1 MMKAFLQRVNEMK
14 HDFREPFQTSSQP
27 IRRSII
33 RRPHRQKGM
42 GVISWLFVIAIF
54 GFVLTLGLKVF
65 PWYLDNGTMVRVLDD
80 MALEP
85 GMGSKTTPQIDKILK
100 QRFRM
105 NNILVFDF
113 KENVLLV
120 RDGEGVTI
128 TLAYEERGK
137 VIRNLDFVAAFSHT
151 VKLRD

>member
-1 MMKAFLQRVNEMK
+1 MK
-14 HDFREPFQTSSQP
+14 HGFRKPFQACSQP
-27 IRRSII
+27 VGRSII
-33 RRPHRQKGM
+33 RRPHRQNGM

-54 GFVLTLGLKVF
+54 GFVLTLCLKVF

-80 MALEP
+80 MALES

-100 QRFRM
+100 QRFRV

-113 KENVLLV
+113 KENVQLV
-120 RDGEGVTI
+120 RDGDGVTI

-151 VKLRD
+151 VRLRD

>member
-1 MMKAFLQRVNEMK
+1 MK
-14 HDFREPFQTSSQP
+14 HGFRRPFQASSQSA
-27 IRRSII
+27 RRSII
-33 RRPHRQKGM
+33 RQSHRQNGT

-80 MALEP
+80 MALES

-100 QRFRM
+100 QRFRV
-105 NNILVFDF
+105 NNILVFNF

-120 RDGEGVTI
+120 RDRDGVTI
-128 TLAYEERGK
+128 TLAYEERGN

-151 VKLRD
+151 VKLKN

>member
-1 MMKAFLQRVNEMK
+1 MK
-14 HDFREPFQTSSQP
+14 HGFRKPFQAARQP
-27 IRRSII
+27 VRRGII
-33 RRPHRQKGM
+33 RPPHRQKGM
-42 GVISWLFVIAIF
+42 GVMSWLFVIAIF
-54 GFVLTLGLKVF
+54 GFLLTLGLKVA

-80 MALEP
+80 MALES

-100 QRFRM
+100 QRFRV

-120 RDGEGVTI
+120 RDRDGVSI

-137 VIRNLDFVAAFSHT
+137 VIRNLDFVAVFSHT

>member
-1 MMKAFLQRVNEMK
+1 MMKALLPRINEMK
-14 HDFREPFQTSSQP
+14 HGFRKPFHASSP
-27 IRRSII
+27 PVRRSII
-33 RRPHRQKGM
+33 RRQHRQKGM
-42 GVISWLFVIAIF
+42 GVISWLFVIATF

-65 PWYLDNGTMVRVLDD
+65 PWYVDNGTMVRVLDD

-105 NNILVFDF
+105 NNILVFNF

-120 RDGEGVTI
+120 REGDDVTI

-137 VIRNLDFVAAFSHT
+137 VIRNLDVVATFSHT
-151 VKLRD
+151 VNLKD